1 MNRAKKMGLGLAC
14 LPAWMTSTHKS
25 SSVRNNHTTRKG
37 ERVMKQR
44 IAIVMSMIMALG
56 MIHTADA
63 TLIVADDFRV
73 TVDGQPDNYD
83 QGDLYTQSPTR
94 TGFDADSGWGENFSQ
109 TANAFSVDSGSGLSW
124 SGNSATYAIDG
135 SGGALARGGATAGFT
150 ERYFDTGVGD
160 GDEFWGRFLW
170 NPEGESGTFSQEIT
184 FNVSGRG
191 RVGSQNASDE
201 DQFAIRIGSTANQ
214 AQIFAY
220 NESAESN
227 GGALV
232 SLSANTTHYVLFQ
245 VLVDRTPGGAETV
258 RMWLNPDNLSNI
270 QNGIADSA
278 ATLDFMGSGDTLGN
292 LYVRMA
298 TANQGMI
305 DELVMGH
312 SMYDV
317 GVIPEPSTLV
327 LVGLAFLSLAVF
339 RKRRG

>member
-1 MNRAKKMGLGLAC
+1 MRQKI
-14 LPAWMTSTHKS
+14 S
-25 SSVRNNHTTRKG
+25 
-37 ERVMKQR
+37 
-44 IAIVMSMIMALG
+44 IVMSMVMALG

-63 TLIVADDFRV
+63 AVIVADDFLV

-109 TANAFSVDSGSGLSW
+109 TANAFFVDSGSGLFW

-150 ERYFDTGVGD
+150 ERYFDTGVGG

-170 NPEGESGTFSQEIT
+170 DPQGESGTFSQEIT
-184 FNVSGRG
+184 FNVNGSG
-191 RVGSQNASDE
+191 RVGNKNPDFGDI
-201 DQFAIRIGSTANQ
+201 DQFAIRIGGTANMAAIIAFNQ
-214 AQIFAY
+214 NNQG
-220 NESAESN
+220 N

-245 VLVDRTPGGAETV
+245 VLVDRTPGGAETL
-258 RMWLNPDNLSNI
+258 RMWIDPDNLSNI
-270 QNGIADSA
+270 HNGIADSA
-278 ATLDFMGSGDTLGN
+278 ATLDFMGSGDALSN
-292 LYVRMA
+292 VFIRMA

-305 DELVMGH
+305 DELVMGD

-317 GVIPEPSTLV
+317 GVVVIPEPTTAV
-327 LVGLAFLSLAVF
+327 LLALGLLIMKLRV
-339 RKRRG
+339 RR

>member
-1 MNRAKKMGLGLAC
+1 MEIYDDEQPCFTFIENRKLVALL
-14 LPAWMTSTHKS
+14 
-25 SSVRNNHTTRKG
+25 TTRKG
-37 ERVMKQR
+37 ESVMKQR
-44 IAIVMSMIMALG
+44 IAPAIGMGLIMALG

-63 TLIVADDFRV
+63 TLIVADDFLV
-73 TVDGQPDNYD
+73 TDDGQPDNYD
-83 QGDLYTQSPTR
+83 RGDLYKQSPTR
-94 TGFDADSGWGENFSQ
+94 TGFDADSGWGENHSQ
-109 TANAFSVDSGSGLSW
+109 TENAFSVDSASGMSW

-135 SGGALARGGATAGFT
+135 SGGALARGGAIAAFT

-160 GDEFWGRFLW
+160 GNEFWGRFLW
-170 NPEGESGTFSQEIT
+170 DPQGESGAFSQEIT
-184 FNVSGRG
+184 FNVNGRG
-191 RVGSQNASDE
+191 RVGSQNANDI

-220 NESAESN
+220 NESAEGN
-227 GGALV
+227 GGSLV

-245 VLVDRTPGGAETV
+245 VLVDRTTDGAETL
-258 RMWLNPDNLSNI
+258 RMWINPDNISNI
-270 QNGIADSA
+270 RDGIADSA
-278 ATLDFMGSGDTLGN
+278 ATLDFMGSGDSLSN

-305 DELVMGH
+305 DELVMGD

-339 RKRRG
+339 RKGRG